1 MDTISLSKEEEDR
14 YSISQ
19 KEELMS
25 EERPRM
31 SSFARLANIVID
43 PAETSTDINLK
54 PDWVLPVVLATI
66 VSVGG
71 NLIITSKLQLDPE
84 KFMRQAMEEQIE
96 KQGKSYATMSQQEK
110 EQFDS
115 QVKSAASVQRIGP
128 YMSLVF
134 IPASL
139 ALIALFFY
147 IGTAVMDGQSTYP
160 KVFSL
165 TCYAFGIVGIAFPVL
180 LSTIVVFIKN
190 PEDIDLMRGIAA
202 TNPGMLLPKDAS
214 KPLMA
219 LLTRFDIFTIWYLIL
234 MVIGL
239 ERVSKNMS
247 RAKSIGVV
255 ATLWFIWIV
264 VTVLASSLF

>member
-1 MDTISLSKEEEDR
+1 
-14 YSISQ
+14 
-19 KEELMS
+19 MS
-25 EERPRM
+25 EEKSLPKM
-31 SSFARLANIVID
+31 SPLARLVNTVID
-43 PAETSTDINLK
+43 PAETFADINVKL
-54 PDWVLPVVLATI
+54 DWIVPVVLATI
-66 VSVGG
+66 VSVAG
-71 NLIITSKLQLDPE
+71 NLVIISRLQLDPE
-84 KFMRQAMEEQIE
+84 KFMRKAMEEQIE

-115 QVKSAASVQRIGP
+115 QVKAAASVQRFGP
-128 YMSLVF
+128 YMSIVF

-139 ALIALFFY
+139 AIIALFFY

-165 TCYAFGIVGIAFPVL
+165 TCYAFGVVAVVLPVL
-180 LSTIVVFIKN
+180 LSVLVVFLKN

-214 KPLMA
+214 KPLIA
-219 LLTRFDIFTIWYLIL
+219 LLTRFDIFTIWYLVL

-255 ATLWFIWIV
+255 AVLWSIWIV
-264 VTVLASSLF
+264 VTVISSAVF

>member
-1 MDTISLSKEEEDR
+1 
-14 YSISQ
+14 
-19 KEELMS
+19 MS
-25 EERPRM
+25 EEKSLPKM
-31 SSFARLANIVID
+31 SPLARLVNTVID
-43 PAETSTDINLK
+43 PAETFADINVKL
-54 PDWVLPVVLATI
+54 DWIVPVVLATI
-66 VSVGG
+66 VSVVG
-71 NLIITSKLQLDPE
+71 NLVIISRLQLDPE
-84 KFMRQAMEEQIE
+84 KFMRKAMEEQIE

-115 QVKSAASVQRIGP
+115 QVKAAASVQRFGP
-128 YMSLVF
+128 YMSIVF

-139 ALIALFFY
+139 AIIALFFY

-165 TCYAFGIVGIAFPVL
+165 TCYAFGVVAVVLPVL
-180 LSTIVVFIKN
+180 LSVLVVFLKN

-202 TNPGMLLPKDAS
+202 TNPGMFLPKDAS
-214 KPLMA
+214 KPLIA
-219 LLTRFDIFTIWYLIL
+219 LLTRFDIFTIWYLVL

-255 ATLWFIWIV
+255 AVLWSIWIV
-264 VTVLASSLF
+264 VTVISSAVF